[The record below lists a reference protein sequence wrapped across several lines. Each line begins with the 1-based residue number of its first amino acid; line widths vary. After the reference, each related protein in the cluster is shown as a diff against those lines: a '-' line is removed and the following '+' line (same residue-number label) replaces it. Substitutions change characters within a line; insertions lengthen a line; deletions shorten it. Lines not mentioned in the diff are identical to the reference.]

1 MQPLAQ
7 FQIELVDHADDGG
20 RRSRAQRLLDRPQG
34 FSAVRRLDQDQ
45 ARRIEAEVL
54 EAMAMKPAVW
64 AKPEGRH
71 DEDELFPPPLRGR
84 VGWGV
89 GR

>member
-45 ARRIEAEVL
+45 ARRIETEGTQTT
-54 EAMAMKPAVW
+54 AMKPAVW
-64 AKPEGRH
+64 AEPVGRH
-71 DEDELFPPPLRGR
+71 DEDDLFPPPLWGR

-89 GR
+89 AR